1 MDQYNQ
7 DEMTIDLTKVFE
19 NFLRGFKRMW
29 KTVLLLVLIGM
40 VALEMKEIL
49 FFNTTYT
56 SEAVF
61 VPSADIEDTYYYDS
75 TQASSTKANL
85 VDTFNSILTSKEM
98 KNIVKDVLNVSK
110 LPAKVSGA
118 QIENTNLVVL
128 KVTAKNAKDAYN
140 VATVISNN
148 CDALTKDAMQDVSIT
163 LLDKPTMPQ
172 KADAS
177 PSYLKAG
184 LKGGLIGLG
193 VSAVLLI
200 VLAIFRRTVL
210 DKNDVKETLGL
221 DYIAKI
227 PYVDKKK
234 TKNTS
239 LLINGPIIKGDFK
252 HSFHNIRIKM
262 EQDHRVKKH
271 SVYMITSTVS
281 NEGKTMVSINTA
293 LKLAK
298 KGYKV
303 CLVDLDVRNPS
314 VEKTMRYA
322 NNHSTIVDYI
332 NDKDVK
338 LDKCIVHKD
347 DMDII
352 FGSDVSVDGST
363 ELSKSRLGDL
373 IENLR
378 EIYDFVIVDTSPLYM
393 MEDALL
399 VAKHVDSALVVV
411 KQDYATTTDILDS
424 VDELHKTLPEIV
436 GVVINSYKKPF
447 YSQES
452 AGGYGYGYGYSYGY
466 GYGRSK

>member
-75 TQASSTKANL
+75 TQVSSTKANL

-110 LPAKVSGA
+110 LPAKVSGT

-128 KVTAKNAKDAYN
+128 KVTAKNAKDAYD
-140 VATVISNN
+140 VATAITNN

-177 PSYLKAG
+177 PNYLKAG
-184 LKGGLIGLG
+184 LMGGLIGLG
-193 VSAVLLI
+193 ASALLLI

-210 DKNDVKETLGL
+210 DKNDVRETLGL
-221 DYIAKI
+221 DYVAKI
-227 PYVDKKK
+227 PYVEKNK
-234 TKNTS
+234 TNNPG
-239 LLINGPIIKGDFK
+239 LLVNGSFIRGDFK

-262 EQDHRVKKH
+262 EHDHRKNKN
-271 SVYMITSTVS
+271 SVYMITSTVP

-293 LKLAK
+293 ITLGQ
-298 KGYKV
+298 KGYNV
-303 CLVDLDVRNPS
+303 CLVDLDMRNPS

-322 NNHSTIVDYI
+322 NIHRTSLDFI
-332 NDKDVK
+332 KDEDVN
-338 LDKCIVHKD
+338 LEQCIVHKD
-347 DMDII
+347 DIDII
-352 FGSDVSVDGST
+352 FGSDISVDGST
-363 ELSKSRLGDL
+363 ELSKPRLENL
-373 IENLR
+373 IEELR
-378 EIYDFVIVDTSPLYM
+378 EVYDFIILDVTPLYM

-399 VAKHVDSALVVV
+399 VAKYADSAVVVV
-411 KQDYATTTDILDS
+411 KQDYAEAGDILDS
-424 VDELHKTLPEIV
+424 VDELHDTLPHIV

-452 AGGYGYGYGYSYGY
+452 AGGYGYGYGY
-466 GYGRSK
+466 GRSK

>member
-75 TQASSTKANL
+75 TQVSSTKANL
-85 VDTFNSILTSKEM
+85 VDTFNSNLTSKEM

-110 LPAKVSGA
+110 LPAKVSGT

-128 KVTAKNAKDAYN
+128 KVTAKNAKDAYD
-140 VATVISNN
+140 VATAITNN

-177 PSYLKAG
+177 PNYLKAG
-184 LKGGLIGLG
+184 LMGGLIGLG
-193 VSAVLLI
+193 ASALLLI

-210 DKNDVKETLGL
+210 DKNDVRETLGL
-221 DYIAKI
+221 DYVAKI
-227 PYVDKKK
+227 PYVEKNK
-234 TKNTS
+234 TNNPG
-239 LLINGPIIKGDFK
+239 LLVNGSFIRGDFK

-262 EQDHRVKKH
+262 EHDHRKNKN
-271 SVYMITSTVS
+271 SVYMITSTVP

-293 LKLAK
+293 ITLGQ

-303 CLVDLDVRNPS
+303 CLVDLDMRNPS

-322 NNHSTIVDYI
+322 NIHRTSLDFI
-332 NDKDVK
+332 KDEDVN
-338 LDKCIVHKD
+338 LEQCIVHKD
-347 DMDII
+347 DIDII
-352 FGSDVSVDGST
+352 FGSDISVDGST
-363 ELSKSRLGDL
+363 ELSKPRLENL
-373 IENLR
+373 IEELR
-378 EIYDFVIVDTSPLYM
+378 EVYDFIILDVTPLYM

-399 VAKHVDSALVVV
+399 VAKYADSAVVVV
-411 KQDYATTTDILDS
+411 KQDYAEAGDILDS
-424 VDELHKTLPEIV
+424 VDELHDTLPHIV

-452 AGGYGYGYGYSYGY
+452 AGGYGYGYGY
-466 GYGRSK
+466 GRSK

>member
-61 VPSADIEDTYYYDS
+61 VPSADVEDTYYYDS
-75 TQASSTKANL
+75 TQVSSTKANL

-110 LPAKVSGA
+110 LPAKVSGT

-128 KVTAKNAKDAYN
+128 KVTAKNAKDAYD
-140 VATVISNN
+140 VATAITNN

-177 PSYLKAG
+177 PNYLKAG
-184 LKGGLIGLG
+184 LMGGLIGLG
-193 VSAVLLI
+193 ASALLLI

-210 DKNDVKETLGL
+210 DKNDVRETLGL
-221 DYIAKI
+221 DYVAKI
-227 PYVDKKK
+227 PYVEKNK
-234 TKNTS
+234 TNNPG
-239 LLINGPIIKGDFK
+239 LLVNGSFIRGDFK

-262 EQDHRVKKH
+262 EHDHRKNKN
-271 SVYMITSTVS
+271 SVYMITSTVP

-293 LKLAK
+293 ITLGQ

-303 CLVDLDVRNPS
+303 CLVDLDMRNPS

-322 NNHSTIVDYI
+322 NIHRTSLDFI
-332 NDKDVK
+332 KDEDVN
-338 LDKCIVHKD
+338 LEQCIVHKD
-347 DMDII
+347 DIDII
-352 FGSDVSVDGST
+352 FGSDISVDGST
-363 ELSKSRLGDL
+363 ELSKPRLENL
-373 IENLR
+373 IEELR
-378 EIYDFVIVDTSPLYM
+378 EVYDFIILDVTPLYM

-399 VAKHVDSALVVV
+399 VAKYADSAVVVV
-411 KQDYATTTDILDS
+411 KQDYAEAGDILDS
-424 VDELHKTLPEIV
+424 VDELHDTLPHIV

-452 AGGYGYGYGYSYGY
+452 AGGYGYGYGY
-466 GYGRSK
+466 GRSK

>member
-75 TQASSTKANL
+75 TQVSSTKANL

-110 LPAKVSGA
+110 LPAKVSGT

-128 KVTAKNAKDAYN
+128 KVTAKNAKDAYD
-140 VATVISNN
+140 VATAITNN

-177 PSYLKAG
+177 PNYLKAG
-184 LKGGLIGLG
+184 LMGGLIGLG
-193 VSAVLLI
+193 ASALLLI

-210 DKNDVKETLGL
+210 DKNDVRETLGL
-221 DYIAKI
+221 DYVAKI
-227 PYVDKKK
+227 PYVE
-234 TKNTS
+234 KNITNNPG
-239 LLINGPIIKGDFK
+239 LLVNGSFIRGDFK

-262 EQDHRVKKH
+262 EHDHRKNKN
-271 SVYMITSTVS
+271 SVYMITSTVP

-293 LKLAK
+293 ITLGQ

-303 CLVDLDVRNPS
+303 CLVDLDMRNPS

-322 NNHSTIVDYI
+322 NIHRTSLDFI
-332 NDKDVK
+332 KDEDVN
-338 LDKCIVHKD
+338 LEQCIVHKD
-347 DMDII
+347 DIDII
-352 FGSDVSVDGST
+352 FGSDISVDGST
-363 ELSKSRLGDL
+363 ELSKPRLENL
-373 IENLR
+373 IEELR
-378 EIYDFVIVDTSPLYM
+378 EVYDFIILDVTPLYM

-399 VAKHVDSALVVV
+399 VAKYADSAVVVV
-411 KQDYATTTDILDS
+411 KQDYAEAGDILDS
-424 VDELHKTLPEIV
+424 VDELHDTLPHIV

-452 AGGYGYGYGYSYGY
+452 AGGYGYGYGY
-466 GYGRSK
+466 GRSK

>member
-7 DEMTIDLTKVFE
+7 DEMTIDLAKVFE
-19 NFLRGFKRMW
+19 NFLRSFKRMW

-75 TQASSTKANL
+75 TQVSSTKANL

-110 LPAKVSGA
+110 LPAKVSGT

-128 KVTAKNAKDAYN
+128 KVTAKNAKDAYD
-140 VATVISNN
+140 VATAITNN

-177 PSYLKAG
+177 PNYLKAG
-184 LKGGLIGLG
+184 LMGGLIGLG
-193 VSAVLLI
+193 ASALLLI

-210 DKNDVKETLGL
+210 DKNDVRETLGL
-221 DYIAKI
+221 DYVAKI
-227 PYVDKKK
+227 PYVEKNK
-234 TKNTS
+234 TNNPG
-239 LLINGPIIKGDFK
+239 LLVNGSFIRGDFK

-262 EQDHRVKKH
+262 EHDHRKNKN
-271 SVYMITSTVS
+271 SVYMITSTVP

-293 LKLAK
+293 ITLGQ

-303 CLVDLDVRNPS
+303 CLVDLDMRNPS

-322 NNHSTIVDYI
+322 NIHRTSLDFI
-332 NDKDVK
+332 KDEDVN
-338 LDKCIVHKD
+338 LEQCIVHKD
-347 DMDII
+347 DIDII
-352 FGSDVSVDGST
+352 FGSDISVDGST
-363 ELSKSRLGDL
+363 ELSKPRLENL
-373 IENLR
+373 IEELR
-378 EIYDFVIVDTSPLYM
+378 EVYDFIILDVTPLYM

-399 VAKHVDSALVVV
+399 VAKYADSADVVV
-411 KQDYATTTDILDS
+411 KQDYEEAEDILDS
-424 VDELHKTLPEIV
+424 VDELHDTLPHIV

-452 AGGYGYGYGYSYGY
+452 AGGYGYGYGY
-466 GYGRSK
+466 GRSK

>member
-75 TQASSTKANL
+75 TQVSSTKANL

-110 LPAKVSGA
+110 LPAKVSGT

-128 KVTAKNAKDAYN
+128 KVTAKNAKDAYD
-140 VATVISNN
+140 VATAITNN

-177 PSYLKAG
+177 PNYLKAG
-184 LKGGLIGLG
+184 LMGGLIGLG
-193 VSAVLLI
+193 ASALLLI

-210 DKNDVKETLGL
+210 DKNDVRETLGL
-221 DYIAKI
+221 DYVAKI
-227 PYVDKKK
+227 PYVEKNK
-234 TKNTS
+234 TNNPG
-239 LLINGPIIKGDFK
+239 LLVNGSFIRGDFK

-262 EQDHRVKKH
+262 EHDHRKNKN
-271 SVYMITSTVS
+271 SVYMITSTVP

-293 LKLAK
+293 ITLGQ

-303 CLVDLDVRNPS
+303 CLVDLDMRNPS

-322 NNHSTIVDYI
+322 NIHRTSLDFI
-332 NDKDVK
+332 KDEDVN
-338 LDKCIVHKD
+338 LEQCIVHKD
-347 DMDII
+347 DIDIV
-352 FGSDVSVDGST
+352 FGSDISDDGST
-363 ELSKSRLGDL
+363 ELSKPRLENL
-373 IENLR
+373 IEELR
-378 EIYDFVIVDTSPLYM
+378 EVYDFIILDVTPLYM

-399 VAKHVDSALVVV
+399 VAKYADSAVVVV
-411 KQDYATTTDILDS
+411 KQDYAEAGDILDS
-424 VDELHKTLPEIV
+424 VDELHDTLPHIV

-452 AGGYGYGYGYSYGY
+452 AGGYGYGYGY
-466 GYGRSK
+466 GRSK

>member
-29 KTVLLLVLIGM
+29 KTVLLLVLVGM

-49 FFNTTYT
+49 FFDTTYT

-75 TQASSTKANL
+75 TQVSSTKANL

-110 LPAKVSGA
+110 LPAKVSGT

-128 KVTAKNAKDAYN
+128 KVTAKNAKDAYD
-140 VATVISNN
+140 VATAITNN
-148 CDALTKDAMQDVSIT
+148 CDTLTKDAMQDVSIT

-172 KADAS
+172 KADAT
-177 PSYLKAG
+177 PNYLKAG
-184 LKGGLIGLG
+184 LMGGLIGLG

-200 VLAIFRRTVL
+200 VIAIFRRTVL
-210 DKNDVKETLGL
+210 DKNDVRETLGL
-221 DYIAKI
+221 DYVAKI
-227 PYVDKKK
+227 PYVEKHKA
-234 TKNTS
+234 NNPG
-239 LLINGPIIKGDFK
+239 LLVNGSFIRGDFK

-262 EQDHRVKKH
+262 EQDHRLKKH
-271 SVYMITSTVS
+271 SVYMITSTVP

-293 LKLAK
+293 ITLGQ

-303 CLVDLDVRNPS
+303 CLVDLDMRNPS

-322 NNHSTIVDYI
+322 NIHRTSLDFI
-332 NDKDVK
+332 KDEDVN
-338 LDKCIVHKD
+338 LEQCIVHKD
-347 DMDII
+347 DIDIV
-352 FGSDVSVDGST
+352 FGSDISVDGST
-363 ELSKSRLGDL
+363 ELSKPRL
-373 IENLR
+373 ENLIAELR
-378 EIYDFVIVDTSPLYM
+378 EVYDFIILDVTPLYM

-399 VAKHVDSALVVV
+399 VAKHADSAVVVV
-411 KQDYATTTDILDS
+411 KQDYAEAGDILDS
-424 VDELHKTLPEIV
+424 VDELHDTLPHIV
-436 GVVINSYKKPF
+436 GVVLNSYKKTF
-447 YSQES
+447 YSSES
-452 AGGYGYGYGYSYGY
+452 AGYGYGYGY

>member
-75 TQASSTKANL
+75 TQVSSTKANL

-110 LPAKVSGA
+110 LPAKVSGT

-128 KVTAKNAKDAYN
+128 KVTAKNAKDAYD
-140 VATVISNN
+140 VATAITNN

-177 PSYLKAG
+177 PNYLKAG
-184 LKGGLIGLG
+184 LMGGLIGLG
-193 VSAVLLI
+193 ASALLLI

-210 DKNDVKETLGL
+210 DKNDVRETLGL
-221 DYIAKI
+221 DYVAKI
-227 PYVDKKK
+227 PYVEKNK
-234 TKNTS
+234 TNNPG
-239 LLINGPIIKGDFK
+239 LLVNGSFIRGDFK

-262 EQDHRVKKH
+262 EHDHRKNKN
-271 SVYMITSTVS
+271 SVYMITSTVP

-293 LKLAK
+293 ITLGQ

-303 CLVDLDVRNPS
+303 CLVDLDMRNPS

-322 NNHSTIVDYI
+322 NIHRTSLDFI
-332 NDKDVK
+332 KDEDVN
-338 LDKCIVHKD
+338 LEQCIVHKD
-347 DMDII
+347 DIDII
-352 FGSDVSVDGST
+352 FGSDISVDGST
-363 ELSKSRLGDL
+363 ELSKPRLENL
-373 IENLR
+373 IEELR
-378 EIYDFVIVDTSPLYM
+378 EVYDFIILDVTPLYM

-399 VAKHVDSALVVV
+399 VAKYADSAVVVV
-411 KQDYATTTDILDS
+411 KQDYAEAGDILDS
-424 VDELHKTLPEIV
+424 VDELHDTLPHIV

-452 AGGYGYGYGYSYGY
+452 AGGYGYGYGY
-466 GYGRSK
+466 GRSK

>member
-75 TQASSTKANL
+75 TQVSSTKANL

-110 LPAKVSGA
+110 LPAKVSGT

-128 KVTAKNAKDAYN
+128 KVTAKNAKDAYD
-140 VATVISNN
+140 VATAITNN

-177 PSYLKAG
+177 PNYLKAG
-184 LKGGLIGLG
+184 LMGGLIGLG
-193 VSAVLLI
+193 ASALLLI

-210 DKNDVKETLGL
+210 DKNDVRETLGL
-221 DYIAKI
+221 DYVAKI
-227 PYVDKKK
+227 PYVEKNK
-234 TKNTS
+234 TNNPG
-239 LLINGPIIKGDFK
+239 LLVNGSFIRGDFK

-262 EQDHRVKKH
+262 EHDHRKNKN
-271 SVYMITSTVS
+271 SVYMITSTVP

-293 LKLAK
+293 ITLGQ

-303 CLVDLDVRNPS
+303 CLVDLDMRNPS

-322 NNHSTIVDYI
+322 NIHRTSLDFI
-332 NDKDVK
+332 KDEDVN
-338 LDKCIVHKD
+338 LEQCIVHKD
-347 DMDII
+347 DIDII
-352 FGSDVSVDGST
+352 FGSDISVDGST
-363 ELSKSRLGDL
+363 ELSKPRLENL
-373 IENLR
+373 IEELR
-378 EIYDFVIVDTSPLYM
+378 EVYDFIILDVTPLYM

-399 VAKHVDSALVVV
+399 VAKYADSAVVVV
-411 KQDYATTTDILDS
+411 KQDYAEAGDILDS
-424 VDELHKTLPEIV
+424 VDELHDTLPHIV

-452 AGGYGYGYGYSYGY
+452 TGGYGYGYGY
-466 GYGRSK
+466 GRSK